1 MDPTFLF
8 IIVALILSIII
19 HEVAHGYMANFLGDP
34 TARLAGRLTL
44 NPIPHIDP
52 LGSVIIPGLLVLSGA
67 SILFGW
73 AKPVPYNPYN
83 LSNQKWGELLVAAA
97 GPGINI
103 LIAVVFAV
111 AIRVGMTTGI
121 DPSFIQIASYIVF
134 INILLAFFNLI
145 PIPPLDGSKVLAGLL
160 PLNLQIKYQ
169 QFGAQVERYGL
180 LATFAF
186 IFIFIYFLWQP
197 FSVLLF
203 SVFELLTGLQ
213 GL

>member
-1 MDPTFLF
+1 MDPVFIF
-8 IIVALILSIII
+8 IILALILSIII

-34 TARLAGRLTL
+34 TARLAGRLTM

-52 LGSVIIPGLLVLSGA
+52 LGSVIIPGLLLLGNA
-67 SILFGW
+67 GILFGW

-83 LSNQKWGELLVAAA
+83 LKNQRWGEVLVAAA
-97 GPGINI
+97 GPGVNI
-103 LIAVVFAV
+103 VIALIFALF
-111 AIRVGMTTGI
+111 IRVGVQAGI
-121 DPSFIQIASYIVF
+121 DLSFIQIASYIVY

-145 PIPPLDGSKVLAGLL
+145 PIPPLDGSKILAGML
-160 PLNLQIKYQ
+160 PLSLQIKYQ
-169 QFGAQVERYGL
+169 RLAFLMERYGL

-203 SVFELLTGLQ
+203 YVFGLLTGLS
-213 GL
+213 GI